1 MFLMNSLNLSR
12 IKKIGIQIPGDQP
25 HLFEKNLRKV
35 LIEKNVQISHSEFL
49 KTKKTDTSISR
60 NGFPM
65 ISRNAL
71 PWLLYYFLTRMTG
84 VMMIQENNVGKIM
97 VVCFKI

>member
-12 IKKIGIQIPGDQP
+12 IKKMWYLNSRGSTSS
-25 HLFEKNLRKV
+25 FEKNLRKV

-71 PWLLYYFLTRMTG
+71 P
-84 VMMIQENNVGKIM
+84 
-97 VVCFKI
+97 

>member
-12 IKKIGIQIPGDQP
+12 IKKMWYLNSRGSTSS
-25 HLFEKNLRKV
+25 FEKNLRKV

-60 NGFPM
+60 NRFPM
-65 ISRNAL
+65 ISRNAS
-71 PWLLYYFLTRMTG
+71 P
-84 VMMIQENNVGKIM
+84 
-97 VVCFKI
+97 